1 MGVVKAGET
10 VLAIIYRYQNGVL
23 QVVMQGSESLIP
35 KYQYQ
40 GRLDKFPGGRVEPYD
55 TSLRFACARE
65 VDEELWLRLKDG
77 VELTPVHEYV
87 DRRERKIFIPIH
99 IDDFEGEMRTVVIT
113 DNSSKLLP
121 PYWIDFT
128 PEVIQTKL
136 YRTHQPGGW
145 AFYNKYKR

>member
-1 MGVVKAGET
+1 MVKAGET

-77 VELTPVHEYV
+77 VELAPVHEYI

-99 IDDFEGEMRTVVIT
+99 IDDFEGEMRTVVII
-113 DNSSKLLP
+113 DNSSILHP

-128 PEVIQTKL
+128 PAVIQTKL

>member
-1 MGVVKAGET
+1 MVKEGET

-40 GRLDKFPGGRVEPYD
+40 GRLDKFPGGRVEASD
-55 TSLRFACARE
+55 TNLRSACARE
-65 VDEELWLRLKDG
+65 AEEEVWLRLKDG
-77 VELTPVHEYV
+77 VELSPVYEYI

-99 IDDFEGEMRTVVIT
+99 IDDLEGEMRTVVIT

-121 PYWIDFT
+121 PYWVDFT
-128 PEVIQTKL
+128 PDVIETKL
-136 YRTHQPGGW
+136 YRTHKPGGW
-145 AFYNKYKR
+145 EFYSKFKK